1 MTVLSPELESTYE
14 VLDTM
19 GGGMGAVY
27 KVRHR
32 LFGEIRIIKVMQ
44 AALKDDSSLRE
55 RFATEAKR
63 GKQLKHRNIAQVQDF
78 QIGSDGNAYL
88 IMEFIDGVNL
98 REAFLRTGQPLDP
111 RTVVAIGEQTLAALG
126 YLHARNL
133 IHRDISP
140 DNLMVTRD
148 EDGCLLVKLIDLG
161 IAKSLEDNTI
171 ALTRVGD
178 FMGKLSYASPEQ
190 FGEKVDSRSDFYS
203 LSIVLYELL
212 TRFKPITAANTG
224 AFVLAHYQTPPRPF
238 SETDPTGRIPEA
250 LRRVVLKALEKK
262 PENRYQTA
270 DEFASALH
278 ATLLAGDMPPATP
291 STAGLPPPPASTL
304 TLTRTDIPRATL
316 PPAQAVPLPTSLPQ
330 PQPWNAGVQP
340 TTVRTTTPT
349 RSARQSPWLFVAI
362 AAAAVLIGVLGIL
375 AFEGLRNRWTSSITP
390 TQSPT
395 QPTASDGTTAGRT
408 IEVPSPQ
415 PRPLTTT
422 RSNGPASDTNPVI
435 VEPTSTTPAS
445 TSALTTAFQSS
456 TNPPKNVEVG
466 GTASATT
473 GATTSSAAPFKP
485 DLAEGERQ
493 RKQALAFSNAH
504 LWQNAVNAWRPF
516 IREYSGV
523 NAAADHAAYYNLGV
537 ALESLQNWRE
547 AADAYEQAARTNNGD
562 SDTNNLVRLARCY
575 GKLGRWNDA
584 AEAYERVL
592 RLDPQNE
599 VAKRNLPLALQ
610 QVPRG
615 R

>member
-14 VLDTM
+14 VLDAM

-55 RFATEAKR
+55 RFAAEAKR
-63 GKQLKHRNIAQVQDF
+63 GKQLKHRNIAEVQDF

-98 REAFLRTGQPLDP
+98 REAFSRTGQPLDP

-140 DNLMVTRD
+140 ENLMVTKD
-148 EDGCLLVKLIDLG
+148 EDGCLLIKLIDLG

-171 ALTRVGD
+171 ALTRAGD

-278 ATLLAGDMPPATP
+278 ATLLAGDMPPAIP
-291 STAGLPPPPASTL
+291 STAGLPPPPASTRP
-304 TLTRTDIPRATL
+304 LTRTDIPRQTL
-316 PPAQAVPLPTSLPQ
+316 PPTQAVSLPTTLPQ
-330 PQPWNAGVQP
+330 PQPWSVDVP
-340 TTVRTTTPT
+340 SSTVRTAIPD
-349 RSARQSPWLFVAI
+349 RGARQGSWRFIAI
-362 AAAAVLIGVLGIL
+362 AAAAVLIGVLGIA
-375 AFEGLRNRWTSSITP
+375 AFEGLRNRWDPSIP
-390 TQSPT
+390 LTQSI
-395 QPTASDGTTAGRT
+395 ANDGTTAGRT
-408 IEVPSPQ
+408 IVVPAPQ
-415 PRPLTTT
+415 PTPLTPTPST
-422 RSNGPASDTNPVI
+422 EPALDTNPVI
-435 VEPTSTTPAS
+435 VEPTSTTV
-445 TSALTTAFQSS
+445 TSAGALTTTVQSS
-456 TNPPKNVEVG
+456 ENPPNPLAEVS
-466 GTASATT
+466 TMPSTTT
-473 GATTSSAAPFKP
+473 GAATSSSAPFKP
-485 DLAEGERQ
+485 NLAEGEWQ
-493 RKQALAFSNAH
+493 RTRALAFSNAH
-504 LWQNAVNAWRPF
+504 QWQSAVSAWRQF
-516 IREYSGV
+516 IRGYSGV
-523 NAAADHAAYYNLGV
+523 NPAADHAAYYNLGV
-537 ALESLQNWRE
+537 AYESLQSWHE
-547 AADAYEQAARTNNGD
+547 AADAYEQAALTNNGN
-562 SDTNNLVRLARCY
+562 SDTSNLVHLARCY

-584 AEAYERVL
+584 AAAYARVL
-592 RLDPQNE
+592 KIDPQNE
-599 VAKRNLPLALQ
+599 VAKRNLVLAVQ
-610 QVPRG
+610 QAPRAQ
-615 R
+615 